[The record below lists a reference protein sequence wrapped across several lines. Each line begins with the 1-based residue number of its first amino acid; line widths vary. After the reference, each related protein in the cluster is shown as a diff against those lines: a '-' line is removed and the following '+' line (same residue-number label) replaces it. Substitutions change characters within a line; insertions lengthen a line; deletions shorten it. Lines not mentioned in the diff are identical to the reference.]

1 MEKRIWIYDAFTKEL
16 FKGNPAGVLLDADGL
31 DEEKMQS
38 IARELG
44 YPETVFLS
52 KGTEGRIKVRFF
64 TPKEEVDLCG
74 HATIAYGTALVE
86 SGMVKV
92 EEGDN
97 QLNMETNLGVL
108 PIIITIKNGKIENIM
123 MYQAFPKID
132 KDFILD
138 KNELAESLN
147 IPVDSFSDEI
157 EIVKA
162 YTGIWDLMIP
172 LKRKETLNEIVGN
185 MEKIKKLSEKLG
197 IISLHPF
204 YMEKNSDSRKLYAR
218 NFAPIVDIDE
228 EAATGTSNGALIY
241 YLYTIQE
248 IKAGELITVTQG
260 EKLGRKSEITGKIQ
274 IKDDKLDV
282 LIGGTAVKFIEGI
295 LSTKM

>member
-1 MEKRIWIYDAFTKEL
+1 MERRIWIYDSFTKEI
-16 FKGNPAGVLLDADGL
+16 FKGNPAGVMLDADGMT
-31 DEEKMQS
+31 EEEMQS
-38 IARELG
+38 VAKELG

-52 KGTEGRIKVRFF
+52 KGAEGRIKVRFF

-86 SGMVKV
+86 SGMIKV
-92 EEGDN
+92 NEGDN
-97 QLNMETNLGVL
+97 QLDMETNLGVL
-108 PIIITIKNGKIENIM
+108 PIIITVKDKKIENVM
-123 MYQAFPKID
+123 MYQGSPKIGR
-132 KDFILD
+132 DFVLD
-138 KNELAESLN
+138 KNELAECLN
-147 IPVDSFSDEI
+147 IASDSFSDGI

-172 LKRKETLNEIVGN
+172 LKKKETLNEITGD

-204 YMEKNSDSRKLYAR
+204 YMEKTSEGTRLYAR

-241 YLYTIQE
+241 YLYTIKE
-248 IKAGELITVTQG
+248 VAAGELVTVTQG

-274 IKDDKLDV
+274 IKDEKLDV

-295 LSTKM
+295 IK